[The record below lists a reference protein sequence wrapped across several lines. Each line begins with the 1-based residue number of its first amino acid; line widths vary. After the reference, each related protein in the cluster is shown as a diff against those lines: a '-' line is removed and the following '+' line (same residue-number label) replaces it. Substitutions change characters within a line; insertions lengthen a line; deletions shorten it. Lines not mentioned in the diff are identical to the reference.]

1 MKPNLR
7 TTSIY
12 WACQIVG
19 WGILVTGNIVNL
31 VLQGYI
37 TSQIIFSLFGVFV
50 FGIAISH
57 VFRGLVKH
65 WKWTELGVLQLFP
78 RVITASISTSLVYTI
93 CEGSVNSFLPDTGE
107 SILTFSDW
115 SFVIQTLNFSIL
127 FFVWSALYFTI
138 HYFQYM
144 RKSEI
149 RNLELRALN
158 TEIELNNLRN
168 QLRPHFMF
176 NSLNSIRALIND
188 DPENA
193 KEAVTTLSS
202 ILRNTLLLGRHERIP
217 LHNELDLVQR
227 YLRMEQIRFE
237 ERLNVNYA
245 IPAELGD
252 FPVPPLML
260 QTLAE
265 NAVKHGIARLTNGG
279 LIEIIGARNGDKIEL
294 TIINDGQLTTSTNG
308 TSTGLVNTKNRLS
321 LLYGEEASFSIRES
335 GNKVICKL
343 TLPKL
348 KLNESTDYR

>member
-1 MKPNLR
+1 
-7 TTSIY
+7 
-12 WACQIVG
+12 
-19 WGILVTGNIVNL
+19 
-31 VLQGYI
+31 
-37 TSQIIFSLFGVFV
+37 
-50 FGIAISH
+50 
-57 VFRGLVKH
+57 
-65 WKWTELGVLQLFP
+65 
-78 RVITASISTSLVYTI
+78 
-93 CEGSVNSFLPDTGE
+93 
-107 SILTFSDW
+107 
-115 SFVIQTLNFSIL
+115 
-127 FFVWSALYFTI
+127 
-138 HYFQYM
+138 
-144 RKSEI
+144 
-149 RNLELRALN
+149 
-158 TEIELNNLRN
+158 
-168 QLRPHFMF
+168 
-176 NSLNSIRALIND
+176 
-188 DPENA
+188 
-193 KEAVTTLSS
+193 
-202 ILRNTLLLGRHERIP
+202 
-217 LHNELDLVQR
+217 
-227 YLRMEQIRFE
+227 LRMEQIRFE